1 MPGDLWGAV
10 VTRRPSRYQPRDLV
24 AVADRFDVHEAVD
37 HSDRPPRS
45 LVETVRRVAGG
56 ELLDVDRE
64 EPVDDLVW
72 RQHWSDP
79 ERRGMVLARGRRSPW
94 GQE

>member
-1 MPGDLWGAV
+1 MGGAAVDVGDL

-24 AVADRFDVHEAVD
+24 AVADRYDIHEEIPV
-37 HSDRPPRS
+37 SDRPPRS

-79 ERRGMVLARGRRSPW
+79 VVLARGRRSPW
-94 GQE
+94 GQES